1 MRAFVLVLDSFGIG
15 AAPDAALY
23 GDSGSD
29 TLGHI
34 AAVCARGEADDGRRE
49 GPLTLPNLARMG
61 LANAYGLSTGK
72 LLDGIEAIAK
82 PAGHYGCASEISKG
96 KDTPSGH
103 WELAGF
109 PVLFDWGHFPH
120 DPRCFPDALIDELC

>member
-15 AAPDAALY
+15 AAPDAELY

-34 AAVCARGEADDGRRE
+34 AAVCARGEGDDGRRK
-49 GPLTLPNLARMG
+49 GPLSLPNLTRMG
-61 LANAYGLSTGK
+61 LANAYCLSTGR
-72 LLDGIEAIAK
+72 LLDGIGPVPR
-82 PAGHYGCASEISKG
+82 PAAHYGCASEISKG

-103 WELAGF
+103 WE
-109 PVLFDWGHFPH
+109 
-120 DPRCFPDALIDELC
+120 